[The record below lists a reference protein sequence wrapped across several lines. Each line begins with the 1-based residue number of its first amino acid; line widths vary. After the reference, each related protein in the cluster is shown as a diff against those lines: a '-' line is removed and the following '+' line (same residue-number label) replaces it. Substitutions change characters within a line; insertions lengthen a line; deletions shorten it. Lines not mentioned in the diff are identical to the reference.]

1 MGKFQVKADMSS
13 AMAGLQKL
21 GDLKESLARRMG
33 VSGGVVLRD
42 EAKKNADRGS
52 DAVVNSRA
60 KGSTGIGSREAG
72 ALAAAIY
79 LAFDTDA
86 SNEKQVVYNVSWNQ
100 KDAWW
105 GKMVEFGYQM
115 DHVVVMDKHG
125 EFLTLPD
132 KNGKKG
138 KGGGLKWADVV
149 NKSPTAKGPHWV
161 AAQPFLG
168 PAYDTKLAQ
177 ARRDMIKRG
186 KEELPKLLRGE

>member
-60 KGSTGIGSREAG
+60 EGSTGIGSREAG

-79 LAFDTDA
+79 LAFDTERSD
-86 SNEKQVVYNVSWNQ
+86 EKQVVYNVSWNQ
-100 KDAWW
+100 KDAWS
-105 GKMVEFGYQM
+105 V
-115 DHVVVMDKHG
+115 
-125 EFLTLPD
+125 
-132 KNGKKG
+132 KN
-138 KGGGLKWADVV
+138 
-149 NKSPTAKGPHWV
+149 S
-161 AAQPFLG
+161 PFLSI
-168 PAYDTKLAQ
+168 TTTWS
-177 ARRDMIKRG
+177 I
-186 KEELPKLLRGE
+186 